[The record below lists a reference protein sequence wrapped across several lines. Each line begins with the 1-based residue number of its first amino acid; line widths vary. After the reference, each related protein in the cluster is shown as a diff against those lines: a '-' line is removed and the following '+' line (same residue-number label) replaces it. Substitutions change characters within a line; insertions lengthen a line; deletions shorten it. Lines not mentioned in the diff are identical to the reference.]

1 MLATTILST
10 VPEFH
15 FLART
20 ERIVA
25 LPTHGW
31 PPGRD
36 APYPDR
42 TTTLP
47 KGAVMLDQIVQIAGS
62 LLILTAFVA
71 AQRGWLNPQSRRYL
85 VLNLLGSAV
94 LAVEAAFGGQWGFL
108 LLETVWAVVSAVALV
123 KDVIGGARRKR
134 DKRERSRA
142 SL

>member
-25 LPTHGW
+25 LPTHGR

-94 LAVEAAFGGQWGFL
+94 FGGQWGFL